1 MELAIVALT
10 LSVIS
15 GLGSGICAWLYL
27 RKESLQE
34 KNSEEIVS
42 LWRVGGDQEQFLA
55 VKDKDGTIIEKK
67 AIKDLQHF
75 DSQKVEDE
83 VKKVVISS

>member
-42 LWRVGGDQEQFLA
+42 LWRVGGEQEPFLA
-55 VKDKDGTIIEKK
+55 VKNKDGTIIEKK

-83 VKKVVISS
+83 VKKVVLSS